1 MTSQPDTQSQQA
13 YDFFVFGD
21 SLSDTGN
28 LYKATLNQVPP
39 SPPYSNGRF
48 SNGDLAVEILAK
60 QLGIPFSLETNF
72 AIGGARTDRTN
83 TGDTDVL
90 KFGGL
95 LDEVD
100 RFKTEAKQLGAGAED
115 LYLVWAGG
123 NDFLKLLGTAE
134 NPVDVVNAAVANIVS
149 SVKQIAKS
157 GAKNI
162 VVVQNPNVGR
172 VPLSLQAGQL
182 QNLTAL
188 GTVFNAALETAIGGL
203 QQSLK
208 KKNLI
213 LTNLFSLSEN
223 IAQNPATFGLTNV
236 TTPLIQNPTADPN
249 QFFFWDDVHPTTK
262 GHSIFADALRTG
274 VLNGITDNVDR
285 VGTGA
290 ADRLVSFKGSD
301 RLDGRGGADYLE
313 GNGGKDVLLGRSGAD
328 TLLGG
333 DGKDQLTAGGG
344 KDVQTGGAGKDR
356 FIYGSA
362 TDGGDTITDFEVSKD
377 LIDLQGIL
385 RRPNYTQSNRFESY
399 VELVQGVGGTQVN
412 VDTNGDLAEGFQPLV
427 FLSGVETTT
436 LNSSSFRV

>member
-1 MTSQPDTQSQQA
+1 MNSQSDTQSQPE
-13 YDFFVFGD
+13 YDLFVFGD

-28 LYKATLNQVPP
+28 LYNATRNLLPP
-39 SPPYSNGRF
+39 SPPYSDGRF
-48 SNGDLAVEILAK
+48 SNGDLAVQILAK
-60 QLGIPFSLETNF
+60 QLGIPFALDTNF

-83 TGDTDVL
+83 TADTDTL

-100 RFKTEAKQLGAGAED
+100 RFKTKAQQLGAGAED

-123 NDFLKLLGTAE
+123 NDFLKLLANPANPAE
-134 NPVDVVNAAVANIVS
+134 VVNAAVDNIVA

-162 VVVQNPNVGR
+162 VIVQNPNVGR

-188 GTVFNAALETAIGGL
+188 SSAFNASLEVAIKGL

-213 LTNLFSLSEN
+213 LTNLFPLSEN
-223 IAQNPATFGLTNV
+223 IAQNPGTFGFTDV
-236 TTPLIQNPTADPN
+236 TTPLIQNPTSDPT

-262 GHSIFADALRTG
+262 GHGIFAGALRDSILG
-274 VLNGITDNVDR
+274 NINDSVNR
-285 VGTGA
+285 VGTAA
-290 ADRLVSFKGSD
+290 ADRLVGFNGSD

-313 GNGGKDVLLGRSGAD
+313 SNGGNDVLLGRSGAD

-333 DGKDQLTAGGG
+333 NGKDQLTGGGG
-344 KDVQTGGAGKDR
+344 KDVQTGGAGKDQ

-362 TDGGDTITDFEVSKD
+362 TDGVDTITDFEVSKD
-377 LIDLQGIL
+377 LIDVRGIL
-385 RRPNYTQSNRFESY
+385 RRPNYTQPNRFDSY
-399 VELVQGVGGTQVN
+399 IKVVQSVGGTQVN
-412 VDTNGDLAEGFQPLV
+412 VDTNGDLKGGFQPLA
-427 FLSGVETTT
+427 FLTGVEATT
-436 LNSSSFRV
+436 LTSSSFRV